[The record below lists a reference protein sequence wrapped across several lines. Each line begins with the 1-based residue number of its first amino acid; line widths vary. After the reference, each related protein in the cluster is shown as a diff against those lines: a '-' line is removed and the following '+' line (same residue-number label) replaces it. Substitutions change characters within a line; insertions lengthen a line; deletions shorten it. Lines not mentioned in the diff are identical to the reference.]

1 VAVALSRARDGEPGG
16 AAEADHPVL
25 RIERLSKS
33 FGGVRALD
41 EVSLSVR
48 HGEVYGLLGQNGSG
62 KSTLIKVLSGFHEP
76 DGKPTIEIDGRP
88 LPLPVSVSLLR
99 AHGVSFVHQHLG
111 LLPSLTVLENLL
123 LSDFAAET
131 RWFVDWRAETK
142 RARGLFER
150 YDIKLDPLK
159 PLSTLT
165 PVERAQLAIVRAFD
179 DLRRGKRDAGARGL
193 LVLDEPTP
201 FLPAHD
207 VASLFTLIREIV
219 ADGASV
225 IFVSH
230 DIDEVLEITNRAT
243 VLRDGRVAGSFETRA
258 VSKPDIIR
266 LIVGQ
271 HVDLEGLRPTPRT
284 FAAPSIVISGL
295 RGGILEPFSVSL
307 SPGEVVGLTGL
318 IGSGYDEVIYRLYG
332 AAPAEGGALEIDG
345 ARADIASQT
354 PQRAIAQGCVLVPGD
369 RLGSGAI
376 ASLSVTE
383 NISQPVL
390 ERVSRAWALS
400 DATLARNAAD
410 LADRFDVRPRDPKTL
425 FGSLSGGNQQK
436 VLLAKWFQT
445 RPRLILLDEPTQG
458 VDVGARAQVFSV
470 IADAGKQGAA
480 TLCASSDHE
489 QLTAICDRV
498 FVFNRGRVVQELAGA
513 EISKPAIAEACYK
526 IDSAAGER
534 GR

>member
-1 VAVALSRARDGEPGG
+1 VAVALSRASDAEPGW
-16 AAEADHPVL
+16 AAEADRPVL

-33 FGGVRALD
+33 FGGARALD
-41 EVSLSVR
+41 EVSLLVR
-48 HGEVYGLLGQNGSG
+48 HGEVHGLLGQNGSG

-76 DGKPTIEIDGRP
+76 DGKPTIEIDGRV
-88 LPLPVSVSLLR
+88 LPVPVSVASLR

-131 RWFVDWRAETK
+131 SWFIDWRAEAK
-142 RARGLFER
+142 RARDLFER
-150 YDIKLDPLK
+150 YEIRLDPLK
-159 PLSTLT
+159 PLSSLT

-179 DLRRGKRDAGARGL
+179 DLGRKKSQSRTRGL

-207 VASLFTLIREIV
+207 VASLFRLIREIV

-230 DIDEVLEITNRAT
+230 DIDEVLEITDRAT
-243 VLRDGRVAGSFETRA
+243 VLRDGRVAGAFETRA
-258 VSKPDIIR
+258 VSKADIIR

-271 HVDLEGLRPTPRT
+271 HVELETLRPARRA
-284 FAAPSIVISGL
+284 FAGPSIVISGL
-295 RGGILEPFSVSL
+295 KGGILEPFSVSL

-332 AAPAEGGALEIDG
+332 ATRAEGGTLEIDG
-345 ARADIASQT
+345 ACTEIASQT
-354 PQRAIAQGCVLVPGD
+354 PQRSIAQRCVLIPGD

-376 ASLSVTE
+376 ATLSVTE

-390 ERVSRAWALS
+390 GRVSRAWALS
-400 DATLARNAAD
+400 DAVLSRNAVG
-410 LADRFDVRPRDPKTL
+410 LIGRFDVRPRDPKRL

-458 VDVGARAQVFSV
+458 VDVGARAQVFSA
-470 IADAGKQGAA
+470 IAEAGKDGAA
-480 TLCASSDHE
+480 ALCASSDHE
-489 QLTAICDRV
+489 QLTTICDRV
-498 FVFNRGRVVQELAGA
+498 FVFNRGRVVRELARA
-513 EISKPAIAEACYK
+513 QISKPAIAEACYR
-526 IDSAAGER
+526 ID
-534 GR
+534 